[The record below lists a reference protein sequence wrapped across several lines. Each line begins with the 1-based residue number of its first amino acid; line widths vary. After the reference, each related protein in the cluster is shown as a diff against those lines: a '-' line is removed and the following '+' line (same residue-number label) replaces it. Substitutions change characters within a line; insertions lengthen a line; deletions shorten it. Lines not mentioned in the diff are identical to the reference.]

1 MAKKVNDVSNMPQ
14 MGSAFSGWQ
23 SNITLN
29 KVTQTNVRGDITNVL
44 TAITFK
50 GTVQPLS
57 PEQIL
62 LKPEGERSWRW
73 LQIHVFAGGDNL
85 KTGDRISYKE
95 SFYKVM
101 ADLDYSNNNFVEY
114 HLVEDFQ

>member
-44 TAITFK
+44 TAIT
-50 GTVQPLS
+50 
-57 PEQIL
+57 
-62 LKPEGERSWRW
+62 RS
-73 LQIHVFAGGDNL
+73 
-85 KTGDRISYKE
+85 
-95 SFYKVM
+95 
-101 ADLDYSNNNFVEY
+101 
-114 HLVEDFQ
+114 